1 MAVVTDS
8 FVEIDVPA
16 TPVRV
21 FEPIQLELSDHSV
34 LQVVRVDHRVS
45 AQIGDYLANVDVPT
59 SLEDRALV
67 DHVRRAFDVAKAT
80 VESIAAAIDCDDA
93 TAVSLAIDCGPL
105 TTSISCTNNV

>member
-1 MAVVTDS
+1 MTVVTDS

-21 FEPIQLELSDHSV
+21 FEPIQLELSDHTV

-45 AQIGDYLANVDVPT
+45 AQIGDFLANVDAP
-59 SLEDRALV
+59 SSIEGRELV

-80 VESIAAAIDCDDA
+80 VDSVTSAIECKDH
-93 TAVSLAIDCGPL
+93 TAISLNIDCGAL
-105 TTSISCTNNV
+105 TTTISCTNNA

>member
-1 MAVVTDS
+1 MAVLTDT

-45 AQIGDYLANVDVPT
+45 AQIGDFLANIDVPT
-59 SLEDRALV
+59 HLDGRELV
-67 DHVRRAFDVAKAT
+67 DHVRRSFDVAKAT
-80 VESIAAAIDCDDA
+80 VASVSSALNSEDA
-93 TAVSLAIDCGPL
+93 TAVSLSIDCGPL
-105 TTSISCTNNV
+105 TTVISCTNNV